1 MREGKDIDKL
11 FKDGLENPDL
21 PFNDLDWDNLEERLH
36 PTPKRR
42 VVPIIWLTAA
52 AAVAAMLLVV
62 FLLVKPDG
70 DQSKNNSLVKTDPNT
85 HKKENNKPLDN
96 KADLIEKPT
105 DHNTSTENSEKSLL
119 VENNENSKAT
129 NDYKAAKTTS
139 FNEDFPKVLE
149 GDYINHNLLTNV
161 LSNPQISTKPK
172 LVAFEQPDYVA
183 TLASRKTEKIQPPVF
198 KKKSRFVLSIL
209 AAPDLTSVQ
218 NSGKSSLSGGFG
230 VEATL
235 FLTKKLSVTTG
246 AAYAK
251 KIYDSD
257 FNQYNPNSS
266 YIFKVNPANIH
277 ANCDVIDIPINV
289 NYKVFDGRRNSISV
303 STGLSSYLMLKEKYS
318 YSYNGAYQGPQSF
331 EVKGQNQHYLGIAN
345 VGVEFQH
352 KINNNLSISA
362 KPFMKIPLTDIGYGN
377 SKLSSTGVAVS
388 VNMNLFGRKN

>member
-1 MREGKDIDKL
+1 MTEGKDIDKL
-11 FKDGLENPDL
+11 FKDGLENTDL

-42 VVPIIWLTAA
+42 VVPLIWLTAA

-62 FLLVKPDG
+62 FLLVKPNG
-70 DQSKNNSLVKTDPNT
+70 DQSKTNPQVKTKTN
-85 HKKENNKPLDN
+85 ENKKPLN
-96 KADLIEKPT
+96 NEGGLIEKPT
-105 DHNTSTENSEKSLL
+105 NNNSLAKDRGESLLTENNKGAED
-119 VENNENSKAT
+119 SK
-129 NDYKAAKTTS
+129 DQKIAKTG
-139 FNEDFPKVLE
+139 FGHEIFPKVIE
-149 GDYINHNLLTNV
+149 TGNNSNNNLLADV
-161 LSNPQISTKPK
+161 IYNPEIDAETK
-172 LVAFEQPDYVA
+172 LVEFEKQNLVV
-183 TLASRKTEKIQPPVF
+183 EPVRSKMPRIKAPIF

-218 NSGKSSLSGGFG
+218 KSGQSNLSGGFG

-257 FNQYNPNSS
+257 FSQYNPNSN
-266 YIFKVNPANIH
+266 YVFKAIPANIH

-318 YSYNGAYQGPQSF
+318 YSYNGTYQGPQSY
-331 EVKGQNQHYLGIAN
+331 EVRNQNQHYLGIAN

-377 SKLSSTGVAVS
+377 AKLSSTGVAVS
-388 VNMNLFGRKN
+388 VNMNLFRKGN

>member
-1 MREGKDIDKL
+1 MKEGKDIDKL

-42 VVPIIWLTAA
+42 IVPLIWLTAVA
-52 AAVAAMLLVV
+52 GIAAMLLVV
-62 FLLVKPDG
+62 FLLAKP
-70 DQSKNNSLVKTDPNT
+70 S
-85 HKKENNKPLDN
+85 
-96 KADLIEKPT
+96 
-105 DHNTSTENSEKSLL
+105 
-119 VENNENSKAT
+119 NNENEVKAVIKKDQRKQNSNKPENNTDNLTEIPTKPNDSTGNGDLSSLALNAKAT
-129 NDYKAAKTTS
+129 TDTNKQEHAIGDVNKTTQKVAGTTDVNANILANVRYKPELNS
-139 FNEDFPKVLE
+139 KTDF
-149 GDYINHNLLTNV
+149 
-161 LSNPQISTKPK
+161 
-172 LVAFEQPDYVA
+172 VAFKDQDLTTTIAVGKPEQIKALV
-183 TLASRKTEKIQPPVF
+183 LR
-198 KKKSRFVLSIL
+198 KKSRVVLSIL

-218 NSGKSSLSGGFG
+218 KSGKSSLSGGFG

-246 AAYAK
+246 AVYAK

-257 FNQYNPNSS
+257 FSQYKPNSN
-266 YIFKVNPANIH
+266 YVFKVNPANIH

-289 NYKVFDGRRNSISV
+289 NYKVFDGRRNAISI

-318 YSYNGAYQGPQSF
+318 YSYNGVYQGPQSY
-331 EVKGQNQHYLGIAN
+331 EVRNQNQHYLGIAN

-377 SKLSSTGVAVS
+377 SRLSSTGVAVS
-388 VNMNLFGRKN
+388 VNMNLFGKKN